1 MSKSFLFLLLFS
13 SLLFA
18 SCKQTKE
25 DTFIVELIS
34 VKEMDSLLKMEKIQ
48 LIDIRTSSEYAEGH
62 IEGATNIDFWASN
75 FTDLISTIDKTKPVA
90 IYCGRGKRS
99 NKCSAFMKK
108 AGFTKIYDL
117 DGGISEWKFKGKPTT
132 MD

>member
-13 SLLFA
+13 SFLFA

-25 DTFIVELIS
+25 DTSIVELIS